1 MRRLEWTRPEGVEG
15 WLPNSPAEPQAASPA
30 GDGGWECLSKTP
42 ADFVLS
48 WKHKQ
53 IERSAQIATWDP
65 TSCGWVNGDT
75 WLPKSL
81 LMFKNLVFQ
90 EAEIW
95 HQGCPGLDMI
105 FFLLWNRNISALLR
119 YNNIIPGMQFW
130 AYCRKEMNILKNKDS
145 LLFPYQPDKPVFK
158 EKFAMQE
165 IYSDVFFS

>member
-1 MRRLEWTRPEGVEG
+1 
-15 WLPNSPAEPQAASPA
+15 
-30 GDGGWECLSKTP
+30 
-42 ADFVLS
+42 
-48 WKHKQ
+48 
-53 IERSAQIATWDP
+53 
-65 TSCGWVNGDT
+65 
-75 WLPKSL
+75 
-81 LMFKNLVFQ
+81 MFKNLVFQ
-90 EAEIW
+90 EAEIL

-105 FFLLWNRNISALLR
+105 FFLLWNRNISSLLR